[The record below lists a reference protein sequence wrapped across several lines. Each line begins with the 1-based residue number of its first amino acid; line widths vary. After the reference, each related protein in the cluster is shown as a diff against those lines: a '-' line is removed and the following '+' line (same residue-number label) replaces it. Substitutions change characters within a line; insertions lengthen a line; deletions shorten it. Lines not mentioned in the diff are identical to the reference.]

1 MTPGDTA
8 ESTPDPPSD
17 SSQYQDDNSQ
27 YPIFRTIFR
36 EDAPWNWTWTLAVC
50 DSDVLSTSDET
61 GSNVSHDWTWNWIW
75 NWTCDETPANSAEPA
90 ASTPD
95 GEDHGSGV
103 PQSGP
108 GNVNVSIRV
117 LSPGDDGA
125 VTQTNTTPTP
135 APGRSGDP
143 SWVWAWTFAWCG
155 TTTEISTLAGEG
167 TGLDWDW
174 NWTWLWDCAP
184 TVEAPP
190 TPDNPPPGGGGNSGG
205 PPAETPAPHGEA
217 PSSPPVHDGSGV
229 PSPFTVPSVA
239 VPESV
244 AEWVL
249 RVSWVT
255 PGTSGTAFPTWL
267 SAPVAS
273 PLDTTPWVP
282 VQWPAL
288 PARAGR
294 RSPDRRD
301 RRWASRS
308 ASRSRASCR
317 PRSRS
322 LRCRSCHHSSSRRQS
337 TRSRSRPH
345 SRARPRSAR
354 TDA

>member
-1 MTPGDTA
+1 MLH
-8 ESTPDPPSD
+8 
-17 SSQYQDDNSQ
+17 
-27 YPIFRTIFR
+27 
-36 EDAPWNWTWTLAVC
+36 WNWTWTLAVC
-50 DSDVLSTSDET
+50 DGGVLSTSDET
-61 GSNVSHDWTWNWIW
+61 GSKVSHDWTWNWIW

-108 GNVNVSIRV
+108 TNVNVSIRV

-135 APGRSGDP
+135 APSGSGDP
-143 SWVWAWTFAWCG
+143 SWVWAWTFTWCG

-205 PPAETPAPHGEA
+205 PPAETPAPHGEE

-288 PARAGR
+288 PAPRWPTLPG
-294 RSPDRRD
+294 SP
-301 RRWASRS
+301 
-308 ASRSRASCR
+308 R
-317 PRSRS
+317 PPLGVAIGVAISGLVPPEISQPS
-322 LRCRSCHHSSSRRQS
+322 LPELPPLIVPTPVDTIEIATTF
-337 TRSRSRPH
+337 TRPAPEALAPTPDPH
-345 SRARPRSAR
+345 SPLAEPLRRRLFSLERARPRRNAR
-354 TDA
+354 SVERV